1 MLIMFVL
8 GVEVEVEVDKKI
20 TIEKKKKIEEDG

>member
-8 GVEVEVEVDKKI
+8 GVEVEVDKKI